1 MDELQ
6 ESLSRLLENPEELE
20 RMSRLAANLLGGEET
35 PDAAEAPALP
45 DLKSLLRGAD
55 APGGSDTQK
64 LLRAMRPFLA
74 PKRQE
79 KLSRAMRAAR
89 LASVAQMAFGQMKEE
104 EEDEPILRQHGSA

>member
-20 RMSRLAANLLGGEET
+20 RMSKLASDLLGGGEA
-35 PDAAEAPALP
+35 PAATDAPALP
-45 DLKSLLRGAD
+45 DLKSLFGGAD

-79 KLSRAMRAAR
+79 KLSRALRAAR
-89 LASVAQMAFGQMKEE
+89 LAGVAQQVLGQLKEDDA
-104 EEDEPILRQHGSA
+104 DESILRQHGQT